1 MAKKGF
7 FERLFG
13 DDMLV
18 SKDSPAARVRA
29 NKAEGERR
37 RARTRD
43 FSQTREGRTK
53 QDPQFLANPRKYK
66 VKSGDTLSQI
76 ARDYGVSLQSVLKAN
91 DIKDA
96 NKIRAGANLIIPGGK
111 KPKATDVYEGTSKS
125 DMEKMSM
132 GRTREQVASRS
143 AANTKAEGERRASVR
158 SERGLE
164 KPEGSKYSKGGKT
177 VKNMAGGG
185 SCRGMGAAS
194 RGGKYSV
201 K

>member
-1 MAKKGF
+1 MAKKSF

-13 DDMLV
+13 DDAFV

-29 NKAEGERR
+29 RKKEGERE

-76 ARDYGVSLQSVLKAN
+76 ARDYGVSLKSVLDAN
-91 DIKDA
+91 DIADA
-96 NKIRAGANLIIPGGK
+96 NKVRAGANLIIPGGK
-111 KPKATDVYEGTSKS
+111 KPKASNVYEDISKS
-125 DMEKMSM
+125 EMEGMSK

-143 AANTKAEGERRASVR
+143 AANTKAEGERRANVR
-158 SERGLE
+158 AERGLK
-164 KPEGSKYSKGGKT
+164 KPEGSKYYKGGKT
-177 VKNMAGGG
+177 VKKMAGGG